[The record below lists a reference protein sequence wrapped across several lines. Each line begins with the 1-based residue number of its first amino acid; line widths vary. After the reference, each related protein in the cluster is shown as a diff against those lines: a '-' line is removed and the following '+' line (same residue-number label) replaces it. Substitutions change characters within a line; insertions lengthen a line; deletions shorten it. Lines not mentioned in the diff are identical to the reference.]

1 MRFSNARFM
10 SALLAVVFA
19 STFAASVHA
28 QDDSEPAD
36 AAEAPG
42 QPNEQSTGQ
51 SAETPQQPAAPE
63 QQQPSLEQAY
73 QREFAFLQGQK
84 RDLEQR
90 LAQMQE
96 TVQAEKSRLQSDI
109 RSLEADV
116 VEMRGRADRMDD
128 LLFESERAVEA
139 ARENSDLLG
148 ATFTQADFTLDEAWN
163 SELGDKAPGAEDVR
177 GLFDAALAFLD
188 KGHEVWRES
197 GEFFLADGTRV
208 DGDIIHVG
216 NVAAYGLSEQG
227 SGALAPAGDGE
238 LKIWNTET
246 AEQAQALAA
255 GQMPDPLPM
264 FLFES
269 LNAEVEKKT
278 AKGLFE
284 TVSAG
289 GVIGWVIFFLG
300 LVGLA
305 LVLLRVVFLQ
315 RAGASTDRVLDAVSG
330 HVKRGDRNAALEV
343 IKRKQGSTARVL
355 GATIRNLDRDREH
368 VEDIV
373 SESILHENSHLNRFG
388 AVIMVIAAV
397 SPLLGLLGTVTGM
410 IATFD
415 VITEFGTGDPK
426 LLSGGISIALVTTEL
441 GLIVAIPLL
450 LFGNLLSGWAERIK
464 TDMEKAALRVIN
476 QFSDS
481 RQPGADGAA

>member
-1 MRFSNARFM
+1 M
-10 SALLAVVFA
+10 SIFKPTLAATVTAILAAAIALTL
-19 STFAASVHA
+19 TGSVHA
-28 QDDSEPAD
+28 QDESQSADQAEPAQQTTEQ
-36 AAEAPG
+36 AGEATA
-42 QPNEQSTGQ
+42 QP
-51 SAETPQQPAAPE
+51 PAPE

-96 TVQAEKSRLQSDI
+96 TVTAEKSRLQSDI
-109 RSLEADV
+109 RSLEAEV
-116 VEMRGRADRMDD
+116 VEMRSRADRLED
-128 LLFESERAVEA
+128 LVFESERAVEA
-139 ARENSDLLG
+139 ARENTDLLA

-163 SELGDKAPGAEDVR
+163 SELGDRAPGAADVK

-188 KGHEVWRES
+188 RGHEVWREP

-208 DGDIIHVG
+208 DGEIIHVG
-216 NVAAYGLSEQG
+216 NVAAYGLSERG

-246 AEQAQALAA
+246 AEQAQALAS
-255 GQMPDPLPM
+255 GRMPESLPI

-284 TVSAG
+284 TVSSG

-300 LVGLA
+300 LVGLM

-315 RAGASTDRVLDAVSG
+315 RAGASTDKILDAVSG
-330 HVKRGDRNAALEV
+330 HVKRGDRGAALEV

-481 RQPGADGAA
+481 RQPGADGAV

>member
-1 MRFSNARFM
+1 MRIRN
-10 SALLAVVFA
+10 ALLATA
-19 STFAASVHA
+19 FAAILGLGGNVHA
-28 QDDSEPAD
+28 QDQDQGQP
-36 AAEAPG
+36 AEAADTA
-42 QPNEQSTGQ
+42 QPQ
-51 SAETPQQPAAPE
+51 AQQPTESAPPAPE

-90 LAQMQE
+90 LAQMQD
-96 TVQAEKSRLQSDI
+96 TVQAEKSRLEADI

-116 VEMRGRADRMDD
+116 VDMRSRADRLED
-128 LLFESERAVEA
+128 LVFESERAVEA
-139 ARENSDLLG
+139 ARENTDLLA
-148 ATFTQADFTLDEAWN
+148 ATFTQADFTLEDAW
-163 SELGDKAPGAEDVR
+163 SADLGDQAPGAEDVK
-177 GLFDAALAFLD
+177 GLFDAALAYLD
-188 KGHEVWRES
+188 KGHEVWREP

-208 DGDIIHVG
+208 DGEIIHVG
-216 NVAAYGLSEQG
+216 NIAAYGLSERG
-227 SGALAPAGDGE
+227 DGALAPAGEGE

-246 AEQAQALAA
+246 AEQAQALAS
-255 GQMPDPLPM
+255 GQMPDPLPI

-269 LNAEVEKKT
+269 LNAEVEKKA

-284 TVSAG
+284 VVNSG
-289 GVIGWVIFFLG
+289 GVIGWIIFFLG
-300 LVGLA
+300 LVGL
-305 LVLLRVVFLQ
+305 VMVVLRVVFLQ
-315 RAGASTDRVLDAVSG
+315 RAGASTDKILDAVSG
-330 HVKRGDRNAALEV
+330 HIKRGDRTAALEV
-343 IKRKQGSTARVL
+343 LKQKKGSTARVVS
-355 GATIRNLDRDREH
+355 ATIRNLDRDREH

-388 AVIMVIAAV
+388 ALIIVIAAV

-441 GLIVAIPLL
+441 GLIVAIPML

-464 TDMEKAALRVIN
+464 DDMEQAALRVIN

-481 RQPGADGAA
+481 RQPGASGAG